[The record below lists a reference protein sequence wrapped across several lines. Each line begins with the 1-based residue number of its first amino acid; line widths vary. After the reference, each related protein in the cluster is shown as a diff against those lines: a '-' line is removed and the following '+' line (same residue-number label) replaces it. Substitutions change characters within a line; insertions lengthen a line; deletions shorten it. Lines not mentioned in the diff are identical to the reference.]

1 MSDEDAVR
9 EPFPAWVLVMMQN
22 ASERPFTFVAVGTR
36 EWWAWGDLEKRGLAT
51 RQPHTPATRQPHTPA
66 TGQPRDVFSLTH
78 AGLNRI
84 HRDTP

>member
-1 MSDEDAVR
+1 MR
-9 EPFPAWVLVMMQN
+9 EPFPVWVLVMMQN

-36 EWWAWGDLEKRGLAT
+36 EWWAWVDLEKQGLAT
-51 RQPHTPATRQPHTPA
+51 RQPPTPPPPPF
-66 TGQPRDVFSLTH
+66 GRDVFSLTH